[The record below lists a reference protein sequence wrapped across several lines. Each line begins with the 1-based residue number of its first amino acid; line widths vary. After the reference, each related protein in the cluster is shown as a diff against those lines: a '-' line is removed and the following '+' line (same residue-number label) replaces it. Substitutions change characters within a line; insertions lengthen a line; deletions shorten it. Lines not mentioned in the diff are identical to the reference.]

1 MLAGFRTMAGKVRAT
16 ERHAEIH
23 CILTRSNR
31 NRLSESEDRI
41 GTTMVRGWC
50 IEHVAKDTYCRILH
64 SQPSELSE
72 RLVPASPRDDANR
85 REKGSFLPEKNEG
98 IYVKERGITP

>member
-31 NRLSESEDRI
+31 NRFSESEDRI
-41 GTTMVRGWC
+41 GTNHGAWVVHRARSEGYVLP
-50 IEHVAKDTYCRILH
+50 HPA
-64 SQPSELSE
+64 QPTLRALREARARFSA
-72 RLVPASPRDDANR
+72 RR
-85 REKGSFLPEKNEG
+85 RESEGKG
-98 IYVKERGITP
+98 